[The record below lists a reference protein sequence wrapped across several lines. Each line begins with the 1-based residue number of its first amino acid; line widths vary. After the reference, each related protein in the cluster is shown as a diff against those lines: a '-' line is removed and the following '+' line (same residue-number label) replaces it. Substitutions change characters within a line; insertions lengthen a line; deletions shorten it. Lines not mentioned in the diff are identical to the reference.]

1 MDEILTAIYYGQLN
15 ISDTPPPYLH
25 NDKLDALYK
34 RLVGSLSKEQAEI
47 FQEFLL
53 CNADKYSSYQEYAFK
68 QGMKL
73 SFQLTK
79 ELNNIKL

>member
-15 ISDTPPPYLH
+15 ISDNPPPYLKS
-25 NDKLDALYK
+25 DKIDALYK

-68 QGMKL
+68 QGVKL
-73 SFQLTK
+73 GFQLTK
-79 ELNNIKL
+79 ELNNIRL

>member
-15 ISDTPPPYLH
+15 ISDNPSPYLKS
-25 NDKLDALYK
+25 DKIDALYK

-53 CNADKYSSYQEYAFK
+53 LNADKYSAYQEYAFK